1 MKRILFICGSLNQT
15 SMLYKVS
22 QNLANDY
29 ECFFTPYYGD
39 HLIGLLAKAGAL
51 DFTILGGNFKRQCE
65 DFLKK
70 HQCAID
76 FEGRTN
82 NYDLVV
88 TCSDLLIQ
96 KNIRNKNIILV
107 QEGMTD
113 PENITYKI
121 VKTFK
126 LPLYLAST
134 STTGLSHAYQK
145 FCVASEGFKRH
156 FINKGVKPERIEVT
170 GIPNFDNAIE
180 YTNNNFPYKD
190 YALVATSDARE
201 TFKIDRRKAFIKKAK
216 ALAGQRQMIF
226 KLHPN
231 ERFDRAYKEIKS
243 IVPEAL
249 VFHEGNAH
257 EMVANCSKL
266 ITQYS
271 SLVFTG
277 IALNK
282 EVYSYFNLQKLKE
295 MTPIQNG
302 GRSAENIANVCRE
315 YLQ

>member
-1 MKRILFICGSLNQT
+1 
-15 SMLYKVS
+15 
-22 QNLANDY
+22 
-29 ECFFTPYYGD
+29 
-39 HLIGLLAKAGAL
+39 
-51 DFTILGGNFKRQCE
+51 
-65 DFLKK
+65 
-70 HQCAID
+70 
-76 FEGRTN
+76 
-82 NYDLVV
+82 
-88 TCSDLLIQ
+88 
-96 KNIRNKNIILV
+96 
-107 QEGMTD
+107 MTD
-113 PENITYKI
+113 PENLTYKM

-156 FINKGVKPERIEVT
+156 FINKGVKPERLEVT
-170 GIPNFDNAIE
+170 GIPNFDNALE
-180 YTNNNFPYKD
+180 YTKNNFPYRD

-201 TFKIDRRKAFIKKAK
+201 TFKFDRRKAFIKKAK

-231 ERFDRAYKEIKS
+231 ERVQRATKEIKS

-249 VFHEGNAH
+249 VFHDGNAH
-257 EMVANCSKL
+257 EMVANCSML

-282 EVYSYFNLQKLKE
+282 EVHSYFDVQRLKE
-295 MTPIQNG
+295 MAPIQNG
-302 GRSAENIANVCRE
+302 GRSAENIANVCKE